1 MANDV
6 DKQVVA
12 VEFDNSKFDKN
23 VKKSSSTLDEFKS
36 KLRFEDASKSLEA
49 VAKKLNKLDAVTFTV
64 INNITNRVINLG
76 VQLVKSLSVNNIAAG
91 WDKFGNKTVATAT
104 IMAQSV
110 KITGK
115 ELTDYAEKTE
125 AVNEQLEKLLWF
137 TDETSYNFTDMVES
151 IGKFT
156 AAGVD
161 LDVAAEAMQ
170 GIATWAAKSGQ
181 NAMTASRAMYQ
192 LAQTLG
198 KGYVQLMDWRSIQ
211 NANMDT
217 EEFRKTVLETAE
229 AIGELRKQGNEYI
242 TKTGKKIT
250 AKNFTDTLSE
260 KWFTSDVLTKTL
272 KKYSAAVD
280 EIYKIAEDSGKT
292 AYEIIQEFG
301 DELDPFGVAAFKAA
315 QECRTLG
322 DALNSIKDAVSTGF
336 MTTFETI
343 VGQYD
348 EAKEIWSDLADSLY
362 DAFVESGNFRNSI
375 LKTWRALEG
384 NQDVFGSHGDTNQGA
399 FWNIYDAIHELRSI
413 ASDAWR
419 SVFPKSIF
427 SDESDQA
434 QDLARQLKDTT
445 SRIKEF
451 TKNIKET
458 IKNDTALQGILKG
471 IAGIAKVILATG
483 QGIYAALQPVI
494 NVVKD
499 VLLDLFDRFGV
510 FGDRLSNNEKVIE
523 VISSVAEK
531 VAGSLSKIMDFLDL
545 KGNIGKFLDFIASI
559 FNGTFDANSF
569 ADGVANFF
577 IKMKDGFVS
586 LMDALRNTKGIGD
599 VLNAIIDAFKNFF
612 SKIKSLFSSNDV
624 ATEMAVSFGG
634 GSSGG
639 VGMAKRMMAPVKVM
653 KEVGEVVK
661 DSVDTTEWF
670 MPLLESLKTLGKSLS
685 TLLSSIIK
693 VLASLFNAVASLIDY
708 IASINFDKILNW
720 VKDNW
725 LAASAILVAAYF
737 TLTQL
742 VPLIYDLFYMTR
754 GFSIALNTL
763 ADGVWK
769 FGQGINKKGIAS
781 IINAF
786 GLLILEMSLS
796 ISLLTPIIQTS
807 SEAFKE
813 ATIRFGELVGILA
826 GALSVIFII
835 STFMSKITDS
845 VKLTLKKNEGLN
857 ISGRRNPLSE
867 MSYVITSFGLAMI
880 EIAVAMSIIGKLD
893 YASFDK
899 AKEILKIVGT
909 IGIIVS
915 AIGLLMSLIGGIT
928 KTSNTINQIYPGL
941 LSLIGFALVIK
952 TFGKTLSELSGIM
965 EKSNDIWAAVGAM
978 SALLGAFGILAIT
991 IGGAGRLAGNT
1002 NNISKTTK
1010 SVSIIM
1016 LSMMP
1021 LFFAIKSICKNDS
1034 GVNVDLMMKA
1044 VGIIA
1049 ILPTIL
1055 SGMMVLL
1062 SLVSGLTKLS
1072 ENSISKAV
1080 SSLAILMTSML
1091 PFVYSVILLAKALG
1105 DKTIAAYI
1113 NTALMTLGIVLG
1125 SEILLIGIL
1134 NMLSKSNSSG
1144 LAKSLTSLIAV
1155 NFALLPFVLST
1166 LIVCEMI
1173 REYGGTNVAMSIGL
1187 LIGVISAYSLLTL
1200 ALSKMSGESG
1210 GIVKIIF
1217 GLLLSAIA
1225 LGALITAVMLFQNIP
1240 MDKLIASMAG
1250 ISVVL
1255 VSLSALMGGIAKLN
1269 EKAKDVKTLLSI
1281 ALILGIVMG
1290 TLTAM
1295 VAVTAN
1301 SSLGTIIALFAGLS
1315 LVMMLVTKLIKT
1327 MSNITKSFNYKET
1340 IESFIGIISGLSIM
1354 AIAFGTAFAIMKG
1367 VDWSTILAA
1376 GVSMFTVM
1384 LGFAGA
1390 LAIFNAAN
1398 IKPSTL
1404 IEFGIGLVAIAG
1416 GLTALLTVL
1425 NLMTGENLL
1434 QIGLGFLALCG
1445 GLTLLAVIAKFIQPS
1460 VMALMGLGLSMGVI
1474 AVALYV
1480 TSAALNVFIA
1490 ALTPLGESVGVIGDL
1505 IITSLTA
1512 ICEFF
1517 INSSDLILN
1526 TVVTLISIL
1535 VEAIVES
1542 AGTIMEGIV
1551 ALVTKIAENFAALKD
1566 PIISIINNVFD
1577 ILDAFLPRLFK
1588 TLTKLIDGVI
1598 QFLRTET
1605 PKFVKWLSE
1614 TITVVLTEVRD
1625 NIRNWA
1631 EMFFDIVWGI
1641 MSTFAKKLLTK
1652 IPDVVNYLFDFVRTV
1667 LDSLGDALVKR
1678 GKEMGVTFIKFGK
1691 NLMKGLWN
1699 GMMGGLGELVKGI
1712 PLIGGALESF
1722 FKETLQI
1729 HSPSRMTAEMGVYLM
1744 QGFGVGMQEEMRD
1757 TKKDT
1762 TNILASCMTQ
1772 AMNDAYDIINS
1783 EDDGLVIRPIVD
1795 LSGVQ
1800 TGAHSISSMMS
1811 SISGGSISVSSNLA
1825 NSAVKGTAHKTS
1837 DDKENQNGSVVN
1849 NEGDTY
1855 NVTYNVTTND
1865 PEELAKQTDAA
1876 LQRERMKA
1884 AYAKGG
1890 AY

>member
-91 WDKFGNKTVATAT
+91 WDKFGNKTIATAT

-110 KITGK
+110 KIAGK

-384 NQDVFGSHGDTNQGA
+384 NQDIFGSHGDTNQGA

-445 SRIKEF
+445 SRIREF

-559 FNGTFDANSF
+559 FNGTFDFNSF
-569 ADGVANFF
+569 ADGVVNFF
-577 IKMKDGFVS
+577 VKMKDGFVS
-586 LMDALRNTKGIGD
+586 LMDTLRSTKGIGD

-612 SKIKSLFSSNDV
+612 NKIKSLFGSNNV
-624 ATEMAVSFGG
+624 AAEMASSFGG
-634 GSSGG
+634 GLSGG
-639 VGMAKRMMAPVKVM
+639 AGMAKRMMAPM
-653 KEVGEVVK
+653 KAMGSVISETLKEGGE
-661 DSVDTTEWF
+661 
-670 MPLLESLKTLGKSLS
+670 
-685 TLLSSIIK
+685 
-693 VLASLFNAVASLIDY
+693 
-708 IASINFDKILNW
+708 
-720 VKDNW
+720 
-725 LAASAILVAAYF
+725 
-737 TLTQL
+737 
-742 VPLIYDLFYMTR
+742 MTNGSKQGTR
-754 GFSIALNTL
+754 LLNTL
-763 ADGVWK
+763 SETVYVLGDLLISVLDIFKMVISNVSKVFKKIAEFDVNEALEWLKNNWLNVALWAGAGLIVWKVVDLIWDFVYATRGLAEVLSTASESLWKIAKAKMIEKIGYLIRSIGMSLLEMTVSFAIIASVGENTKEAMWRTIGLMSAMTVMIVGLTVAARLLSNSMTKLDGVWT
-769 FGQGINKKGIAS
+769 KKKKSFSFSSNTGAAEVSGMIL
-781 IINAF
+781 AF
-786 GLLILEMSLS
+786 GTAMLQIALAMKLISTIKLEDFNRANTV
-796 ISLLTPIIQTS
+796 LLTIGTVFVVIAMVMFGMAAVS
-807 SEAFKE
+807 KE
-813 ATIRFGELVGILA
+813 N
-826 GALSVIFII
+826 
-835 STFMSKITDS
+835 SKIS
-845 VKLTLKKNEGLN
+845 VVYPTLAT
-857 ISGRRNPLSE
+857 
-867 MSYVITSFGLAMI
+867 M
-880 EIAVAMSIIGKLD
+880 
-893 YASFDK
+893 
-899 AKEILKIVGT
+899 
-909 IGIIVS
+909 
-915 AIGLLMSLIGGIT
+915 
-928 KTSNTINQIYPGL
+928 
-941 LSLIGFALVIK
+941 IGFALALLAFAKTIK
-952 TFGKTLSELSGIM
+952 TLATIDVPLNKLISSMLGVMGIIGMLTLVIYAISYASKKGTDMKMANKLFKSFSLLMGSLLTFALAVKLLASIDPGTMWSATASLMSMVGLMAGFVIILSLIQSKSLGMLGGKEMYGM
-965 EKSNDIWAAVGAM
+965 AAVLKGMAALTASLVLVAIGMAIM
-978 SALLGAFGILAIT
+978 SEAINKDAAAGVTMLASIGMLTLFLAAELGILA
-991 IGGAGRLAGNT
+991 LLD
-1002 NNISKTTK
+1002 KFTK
-1010 SVSIIM
+1010 SDPKKYSKNIM
-1016 LSMMP
+1016 AMAVLNTSLVALALAVRILSGEGSDLGKTAAVMALMALVIMSYSVVLLALRDTKDSKGTGKVIGAMISTMVAVL
-1021 LFFAIKSICKNDS
+1021 LFAGTAALLTLLDLGTIAIAM
-1034 GVNVDLMMKA
+1034 VEL
-1044 VGIIA
+1044 IA
-1049 ILPTIL
+1049 ILSAWTL
-1055 SGMMVLL
+1055 AMTYMS
-1062 SLVSGLTKLS
+1062 KAS
-1072 ENSISKAV
+1072 ENMRGGALLVGLLGVIGAIV
-1080 SSLAILMTSML
+1080 SFGIAMKLMEGIDWANILVAGLAISG
-1091 PFVYSVILLAKALG
+1091 ILLA
-1105 DKTIAAYI
+1105 
-1113 NTALMTLGIVLG
+1113 
-1125 SEILLIGIL
+1125 
-1134 NMLSKSNSSG
+1134 
-1144 LAKSLTSLIAV
+1144 
-1155 NFALLPFVLST
+1155 
-1166 LIVCEMI
+1166 
-1173 REYGGTNVAMSIGL
+1173 
-1187 LIGVISAYSLLTL
+1187 
-1200 ALSKMSGESG
+1200 
-1210 GIVKIIF
+1210 
-1217 GLLLSAIA
+1217 
-1225 LGALITAVMLFQNIP
+1225 
-1240 MDKLIASMAG
+1240 
-1250 ISVVL
+1250 
-1255 VSLSALMGGIAKLN
+1255 
-1269 EKAKDVKTLLSI
+1269 
-1281 ALILGIVMG
+1281 
-1290 TLTAM
+1290 
-1295 VAVTAN
+1295 
-1301 SSLGTIIALFAGLS
+1301 
-1315 LVMMLVTKLIKT
+1315 
-1327 MSNITKSFNYKET
+1327 
-1340 IESFIGIISGLSIM
+1340 
-1354 AIAFGTAFAIMKG
+1354 
-1367 VDWSTILAA
+1367 
-1376 GVSMFTVM
+1376 
-1384 LGFAGA
+1384 FAGA
-1390 LAIFNAAN
+1390 LMMFNAAD

-1404 IEFGIGLVAIAG
+1404 VEFGIGLITIAG
-1416 GLTALLTVL
+1416 GLTALLVVL

-1434 QIGLGFLALCG
+1434 QIGLGFLGICA

-1480 TSAALNVFIA
+1480 TSAAINAFIQALLPLADNVS
-1490 ALTPLGESVGVIGDL
+1490 LLGDI
-1505 IITSLTA
+1505 IITTLTS
-1512 ICEFF
+1512 ICNFVIE
-1517 INSSDLILN
+1517 NTGLILQ
-1526 TVVTLISIL
+1526 TVVTLIELI
-1535 VEAIVES
+1535 VQAIVAS
-1542 AGTIMEGIV
+1542 AGTIMEGVV
-1551 ALVTKIAENFAALKD
+1551 ALITKLAESFDSIKD

-1577 ILDAFLPRLFK
+1577 ILDAFIPRLFK
-1588 TLTKLIDGVI
+1588 TLTKLIDGII

-1631 EMFFDIVWGI
+1631 EMLFDIVWGI
-1641 MSTFAKKLLTK
+1641 ISTFATKLLTK
-1652 IPDVVNYLFDFVRTV
+1652 IGPIVNYFFDFIKKI
-1667 LDSLGDALVKR
+1667 LDEVGDALVKR
-1678 GKEMGVTFIKFGK
+1678 GAEMGATFVRFGK

-1744 QGFGVGMQEEMRD
+1744 QGFGVGMEEEMNH
-1757 TKKDT
+1757 TKKET
-1762 TNILASCMTQ
+1762 TNILAGCMTQ

-1783 EDDGLVIRPIVD
+1783 EDDGLVIRPVVD

-1800 TGAHSISSMMS
+1800 TGANSISSMMS
-1811 SISGGSISVSSNLA
+1811 SISGGSVSVSSNLV
-1825 NSAVKGTAHKTS
+1825 NSAVKGTSRKAS
-1837 DDKENQNGSVVN
+1837 DNSEIQNGSVVN

-1865 PEELAKQTDAA
+1865 PEELVKQTDAA